1 MLPACLHS
9 LHPPYEGPSL
19 LVSHPRADPTC
30 RGSFPENLQS
40 ISRPAEA
47 RSQGWLVLMLDKL
60 AFHLHDHD
68 VAIVELRDSSRR
80 PML

>member
-9 LHPPYEGPSL
+9 LHPPYERPSQ
-19 LVSHPRADPTC
+19 LVPHPRVDPAR
-30 RGSFPENLQS
+30 RGNFPENLQR
-40 ISRPAEA
+40 ISRPAAA
-47 RSQGWLVLMLDKL
+47 RSQAWLVLMPDKL